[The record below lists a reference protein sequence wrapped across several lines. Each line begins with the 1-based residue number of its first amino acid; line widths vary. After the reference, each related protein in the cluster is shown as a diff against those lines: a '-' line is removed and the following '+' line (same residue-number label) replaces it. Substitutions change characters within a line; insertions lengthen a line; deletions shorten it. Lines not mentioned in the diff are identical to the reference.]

1 MAMRVTVPPTP
12 EEQARAIREAAE
24 RAKPPHCV
32 VTITVTLDGDRATS
46 KNYGFS
52 TLAEAQGSAQ
62 EGLKEV
68 FEAALVRE
76 LELKLGLKDKAVT
89 TWLAQPAPSETE
101 QKRMLDDLRE
111 IALVDLD
118 GHAAMREMPR
128 EPSEVIRYSPPVD
141 DAKEPKL

>member
-1 MAMRVTVPPTP
+1 MTMRVTVPPTP

-24 RAKPPHCV
+24 RAKPPYCV

-76 LELKLGLKDKAVT
+76 LELQLGLKDKAVT
-89 TWLAQPAPSETE
+89 TWLEQPAPSEKE

-118 GHAAMREMPR
+118 KHAPMREIPR
-128 EPSEVIRYSPPVD
+128 EPDGVIRFISPTD
-141 DAKEPKL
+141 DTKEPQS